1 MQPERRHTEVRA
13 DGYSRFCLTAIALLL
28 AAAVAALWSDRPAV
42 LPQAGAAEV
51 LPDPGAQRK
60 EQTAVLREIST
71 KLDKL
76 LALLSS
82 GNLKVQLAEPKAQG
96 GIDAAPKPKPG

>member
-1 MQPERRHTEVRA
+1 MQADRRHTEVRA
-13 DGYSRFCLTAIALLL
+13 DGYNRFCLTAIVLLL
-28 AAAVAALWSDRPAV
+28 GAAVAALWSDRPAV
-42 LPQAGAAEV
+42 LPEARAAEV
-51 LPDPGAQRK
+51 LPDPGAQRR

-82 GNLKVQLAEPKAQG
+82 GNLKVQVAEPKAEG
-96 GIDAAPKPKPG
+96 RTDVAPRQKPG